1 MCNHLM
7 YYCSNCGGIILGEID
22 IFCKDYENK
31 KSCSDL
37 TVVNHFNW
45 LCLPCLKISFAADK
59 LENLKI

>member
-1 MCNHLM
+1 M

-22 IFCKDYENK
+22 IFCEDYKNK

-45 LCLPCLKISFAADK
+45 LCLPDIKK
-59 LENLKI
+59 